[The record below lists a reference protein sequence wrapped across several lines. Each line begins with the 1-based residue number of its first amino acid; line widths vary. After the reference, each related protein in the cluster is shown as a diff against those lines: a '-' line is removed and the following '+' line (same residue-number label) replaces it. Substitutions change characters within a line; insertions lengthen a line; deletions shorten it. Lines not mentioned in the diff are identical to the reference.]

1 MKRKIHTILCCV
13 IVGVLALTGCGSNSG
28 SRNSYQIKS
37 STVTGTVESIDDDKI
52 TVSLSSGNMP
62 GGIPGGQTPP
72 EMPGQSSEEASQ
84 DDGSGQTDQQTPPE
98 MPGQSSE
105 EASQDGGTGQTDQ
118 QTPPEMPEQSS
129 EEASQD
135 GSTGQTDQQALPE
148 KPEGEN
154 TDQQESEQSDSEK
167 ENDSSTKLVLT
178 IDDVSVLQDKDEK
191 SVDIADIK
199 EGDQLTITFDDNGE
213 VTKIIVGESGMQG
226 GLGGQSQGAP
236 EEYDSVNT
244 YTEDTTIEGEEITST
259 GKDENA
265 ALVQNKATVTLN
277 KVTVNRSNDESTGGD
292 SASFYGVGAAVLT
305 TEGTTAV
312 KNSKITTD
320 AEGGAGIFAYGSD
333 SKAYVSDTTITTK
346 KGTSGGIHVA
356 GGGTLYAWN
365 NTVETDG
372 GSSAAIRSDRGGGT
386 MVIDGGSYTSNGS
399 GSPAVYCTAD
409 ISVNDAKLTATNSEG
424 ICIEGKN
431 SLRLYDCDLTSSQTE
446 NEQND
451 NIWNLIVYQSMS
463 GDAEEGEGTLIV
475 DGGSIT
481 AKEGGIFYTT
491 NTQSVITVSDVE
503 INYPEQTDYFLR
515 CTGNSNQRG
524 WGSAGSNGADCTF
537 TADNQQMQGDIIYD
551 SISDL
556 DFYMVNGSKLTGA
569 FLDDE
574 SCAGDG
580 GDGKCNVV
588 IDKKSTW
595 VVTADSTVTSL
606 SCAGKIVDADGKT
619 VTVKATDGTVYVK
632 GTSAYSVTVSSYSQ
646 KADTSGANKTGSFS
660 DYEVD
665 KI

>member
-52 TVSLSSGNMP
+52 TVSLLSGNMP
-62 GGIPGGQTPP
+62 GGMPGG
-72 EMPGQSSEEASQ
+72 
-84 DDGSGQTDQQTPPE
+84 QTPPE

-118 QTPPEMPEQSS
+118 QAP
-129 EEASQD
+129 
-135 GSTGQTDQQALPE
+135 PE

-259 GKDENA
+259 GKDESA
-265 ALVQNKATVTLN
+265 TLTQNQATVTLN

-320 AEGGAGIFAYGSD
+320 AEGGAGVFAYGSD

-346 KGTSGGIHVA
+346 QGTSGGIHVA
-356 GGGTLYAWN
+356 GGGTLYAWD
-365 NTVETDG
+365 NTVDTDG

-524 WGSAGSNGADCTF
+524 WGSTGSNGADCTF

-569 FLDDE
+569 FIDDE

-580 GDGKCNVV
+580 GDGTCNVV

-595 VVTADSTVTSL
+595 VVTADSAVTSL
-606 SCAGKIVDADGKT
+606 AAEGKIVDSEGKT
-619 VTVKATDGTVYVK
+619 VTIKGTDGTVYVK
-632 GTSAYSVTVSSYSQ
+632 GNSKYTVTTEKYTE
-646 KADTSGANKTGSFS
+646 KADTSGAQETGSFS
-660 DYEVD
+660 DFEVD

>member
-52 TVSLSSGNMP
+52 TVSLLSGNMP
-62 GGIPGGQTPP
+62 GGMPGGQTPP

-84 DDGSGQTDQQTPPE
+84 DNGSGQTDQQTPPE

-105 EASQDGGTGQTDQ
+105 EASQDG
-118 QTPPEMPEQSS
+118 
-129 EEASQD
+129 
-135 GSTGQTDQQALPE
+135 STGQTDQQAPPE

-154 TDQQESEQSDSEK
+154 TDQQESEQSDSAK
-167 ENDSSTKLVLT
+167 ENESSTQLVLT
-178 IDDVSVLQDKDEK
+178 IEDSSVLQDEDEK

-265 ALVQNKATVTLN
+265 ALVQNKATVTFN
-277 KVTVNRSNDESTGGD
+277 KVTVDRSNDESTGGD

-320 AEGGAGIFAYGSD
+320 AEGGAGVFAYGSD

-346 KGTSGGIHVA
+346 QGTSGGIHVA
-356 GGGTLYAWN
+356 GGGTLYAWD

-503 INYPEQTDYFLR
+503 INYPKETDYFLR

-524 WGSAGSNGADCTF
+524 WGSTGSNGADCTF
-537 TADNQQMQGDIIYD
+537 TADDQQMQGDIIYD

-569 FLDDE
+569 FIDDE

-580 GDGKCNVV
+580 GDGTCNVV

-595 VVTADSTVTSL
+595 IVTADSAVTSL
-606 SCAGKIVDADGKT
+606 STEGKIVDSEGKT
-619 VTVKATDGTVYVK
+619 VTIKGTDGTVYVK
-632 GTSAYSVTVSSYSQ
+632 GDSKYTVTTEKYAE
-646 KADTSGANKTGSFS
+646 KADTSGAQETGSFS

>member
-1 MKRKIHTILCCV
+1 M
-13 IVGVLALTGCGSNSG
+13 
-28 SRNSYQIKS
+28 
-37 STVTGTVESIDDDKI
+37 
-52 TVSLSSGNMP
+52 
-62 GGIPGGQTPP
+62 
-72 EMPGQSSEEASQ
+72 
-84 DDGSGQTDQQTPPE
+84 
-98 MPGQSSE
+98 
-105 EASQDGGTGQTDQ
+105 
-118 QTPPEMPEQSS
+118 
-129 EEASQD
+129 
-135 GSTGQTDQQALPE
+135 
-148 KPEGEN
+148 
-154 TDQQESEQSDSEK
+154 
-167 ENDSSTKLVLT
+167 
-178 IDDVSVLQDKDEK
+178 
-191 SVDIADIK
+191 
-199 EGDQLTITFDDNGE
+199 TF
-213 VTKIIVGESGMQG
+213 
-226 GLGGQSQGAP
+226 
-236 EEYDSVNT
+236 
-244 YTEDTTIEGEEITST
+244 
-259 GKDENA
+259 
-265 ALVQNKATVTLN
+265 N
-277 KVTVNRSNDESTGGD
+277 KVTVDRSNDESTGGD

-320 AEGGAGIFAYGSD
+320 AEGGAGVFAYGSD

-346 KGTSGGIHVA
+346 QGTSGGIHVA
-356 GGGTLYAWN
+356 GGGTLYAWD

-503 INYPEQTDYFLR
+503 INYPKETDYFLR

-537 TADNQQMQGDIIYD
+537 TADDQQMQGDIIYD

-569 FLDDE
+569 FIDDE

-580 GDGKCNVV
+580 GDGTCNVV
-588 IDKKSTW
+588 IDNQSTW
-595 VVTADSTVTSL
+595 VVTADSAVTSL
-606 SCAGKIVDADGKT
+606 AAEGKIVDSEGKT
-619 VTVKATDGTVYVK
+619 VTIKGTDGTVYVK
-632 GTSAYSVTVSSYSQ
+632 GNSKYTVTTEKYTE
-646 KADTSGANKTGSFS
+646 KADTSGAQKKRN
-660 DYEVD
+660 
-665 KI
+665 

>member
-62 GGIPGGQTPP
+62 GGMPGG
-72 EMPGQSSEEASQ
+72 
-84 DDGSGQTDQQTPPE
+84 QTPPE

-118 QTPPEMPEQSS
+118 QTPPEMPGQSS

-135 GSTGQTDQQALPE
+135 GSTGQTDQQAPPE

-226 GLGGQSQGAP
+226 GLGGQNQGAP

-244 YTEDTTIEGEEITST
+244 YTQDTTVEGEKITST
-259 GKDENA
+259 GKDESA
-265 ALVQNKATVTLN
+265 ALVQNQATVTFN
-277 KVTVNRSNDESTGGD
+277 KVTVDRSNDESTGGD

-320 AEGGAGIFAYGSD
+320 AEGGAGVFAYGSD

-346 KGTSGGIHVA
+346 QGTSGGIHVA

-386 MVIDGGSYTSNGS
+386 MVIDGGSYTSNGN

-503 INYPEQTDYFLR
+503 INYPKETDYFLR

-524 WGSAGSNGADCTF
+524 WGSTGSNGADCTF

-569 FLDDE
+569 FIDDE

-580 GDGKCNVV
+580 GDGTCNVV
-588 IDKKSTW
+588 IDNQSTW
-595 VVTADSTVTSL
+595 VVTADSAVTSL
-606 SCAGKIVDADGKT
+606 AAEGKIVDSEGKT
-619 VTVKATDGTVYVK
+619 VTIKGTDGTVYVK
-632 GTSAYSVTVSSYSQ
+632 GNSKYTVTTEKYTE
-646 KADTSGANKTGSFS
+646 KADTSGAQETGSFS

>member
-1 MKRKIHTILCCV
+1 MRRKLNTIICAV
-13 IVGVLALTGCGSNSG
+13 IVGVLILTGCGSSTG
-28 SRNSYQIKS
+28 SSNSYQIKS
-37 STVTGTVESIDDDKI
+37 GTLTGTVESVKDNEI
-52 TVSLSSGNMP
+52 TVTLSSGSMP
-62 GGIPGGQTPP
+62 GGMSGGMPGGQTPP
-72 EMPGQSSEEASQ
+72 DMPGQSDQEES
-84 DDGSGQTDQQTPPE
+84 DSGSSDMEEQQTP
-98 MPGQSSE
+98 
-105 EASQDGGTGQTDQ
+105 
-118 QTPPEMPEQSS
+118 
-129 EEASQD
+129 
-135 GSTGQTDQQALPE
+135 PE

-154 TDQQESEQSDSEK
+154 SDSQTPPEK
-167 ENDSSTKLVLT
+167 PDTGSDTNAGSEEQQQTPGGSGEQQNSSVKLVLT
-178 IDDVSVLQDKDEK
+178 VTDTDILVDSDEK
-191 SVDIADIK
+191 NVDLADIK
-199 EGDQLTITFDDNGE
+199 EGDQLTITIDDNGE
-213 VTKIIVGESGMQG
+213 ITKILVGESGQQG
-226 GLGGQSQGAP
+226 GPSGQSQGAP
-236 EEYDSVNT
+236 EDYDSVNT

-259 GKDENA
+259 GKDESA
-265 ALVQNKATVTLN
+265 TLTQNQATVTLN

-305 TEGTTAV
+305 TDGTTVV

-320 AEGGAGIFAYGSD
+320 AAGGAGVFSYGKN
-333 SKAYVSDTTITTK
+333 SKSYVSDTTIKTSQ
-346 KGTSGGIHVA
+346 GTSGGIHVA
-356 GGGTLYAWN
+356 GGGTLYAWD

-386 MVIDGGSYTSNGS
+386 MVIDGGSYTSNGN

-409 ISVNDAKLTATNSEG
+409 ISVNDAKLTATKSEG

-491 NTQSVITVSDVE
+491 NTQSVITISDVD
-503 INYPEQTDYFLR
+503 ITYPEQTDYFLR

-524 WGSAGSNGADCTF
+524 WGSTGSNGADCAF
-537 TADNQQMQGDIIYD
+537 TADDQEMRGDVIYD

-569 FLDDE
+569 FIDDE
-574 SCAGDG
+574 SCAGEG
-580 GDGKCNVV
+580 GNGSCNVV
-588 IDKKSTW
+588 IDKESTW
-595 VVTADSTVTSL
+595 VVTSDSTVTSL

-619 VTVKATDGTVYVK
+619 VTVKGTDGTVYVK
-632 GTSAYSVTVSSYSQ
+632 GSSKYTVTVGSYSE

>member
-62 GGIPGGQTPP
+62 GGMPGGQTPP

-84 DDGSGQTDQQTPPE
+84 D
-98 MPGQSSE
+98 
-105 EASQDGGTGQTDQ
+105 
-118 QTPPEMPEQSS
+118 
-129 EEASQD
+129 
-135 GSTGQTDQQALPE
+135 GSTGQTDQQAPPE

-259 GKDENA
+259 GKDESA
-265 ALVQNKATVTLN
+265 TLTQNQATVTLN

-524 WGSAGSNGADCTF
+524 WGSTGSNGADCTF

-569 FLDDE
+569 FIDDE

-580 GDGKCNVV
+580 GDGTCNVV

-595 VVTADSTVTSL
+595 VVTADSAVTSL
-606 SCAGKIVDADGKT
+606 AAEGKIVDSEGKT
-619 VTVKATDGTVYVK
+619 VTIKGTDGTVYVK
-632 GTSAYSVTVSSYSQ
+632 GNSKYTVTTEKYTE
-646 KADTSGANKTGSFS
+646 KADTSGAQETGSFS
-660 DYEVD
+660 DFEVD

>member
-52 TVSLSSGNMP
+52 TVSLLSGNMP
-62 GGIPGGQTPP
+62 GGMPGGQTPP

-84 DDGSGQTDQQTPPE
+84 DNGSGQTDQQTPPE

-118 QTPPEMPEQSS
+118 QAP
-129 EEASQD
+129 
-135 GSTGQTDQQALPE
+135 PE

-259 GKDENA
+259 GKDESA
-265 ALVQNKATVTLN
+265 TLTQNQATVTLN

-320 AEGGAGIFAYGSD
+320 AEGGAGVFAYGSD

-346 KGTSGGIHVA
+346 QGTSGGIHVA
-356 GGGTLYAWN
+356 GGGTLYAWD

-524 WGSAGSNGADCTF
+524 WGSTGSNGADCTF

-569 FLDDE
+569 FIDDE

-580 GDGKCNVV
+580 GDGTCNVV

-595 VVTADSTVTSL
+595 VVTADSAVTSL
-606 SCAGKIVDADGKT
+606 AAEGKIVDSEGKT
-619 VTVKATDGTVYVK
+619 VTIKGTDGTVYVK
-632 GTSAYSVTVSSYSQ
+632 GNSKYTVTTEKYTE
-646 KADTSGANKTGSFS
+646 KADTSGAQETGSFS
-660 DYEVD
+660 DFEVD

>member
-62 GGIPGGQTPP
+62 GGMPGGQTPP

-84 DDGSGQTDQQTPPE
+84 DGSTGQTDQQAPPE

-118 QTPPEMPEQSS
+118 QTPPE
-129 EEASQD
+129 
-135 GSTGQTDQQALPE
+135 

-167 ENDSSTKLVLT
+167 ENESSTQLVLT
-178 IDDVSVLQDKDEK
+178 IEDSSVLQDEDEK
-191 SVDIADIK
+191 TVDIADIK
-199 EGDQLTITFDDNGE
+199 EGDQLTITFDDDGE
-213 VTKIIVGESGMQG
+213 VTKVIVGESGMQG
-226 GLGGQSQGAP
+226 GPGGQNQGAP

-244 YTEDTTIEGEEITST
+244 YTQDTTVEGEKITST
-259 GKDENA
+259 GKDESA
-265 ALVQNKATVTLN
+265 ALVQNQATVTFN
-277 KVTVNRSNDESTGGD
+277 KVTVDRSNDESTGGD

-320 AEGGAGIFAYGSD
+320 AEGGAGVFAYGSD

-346 KGTSGGIHVA
+346 QGTSGGIHVA

-386 MVIDGGSYTSNGS
+386 MVIDGGSYTSNGN

-503 INYPEQTDYFLR
+503 INYPKETDYFLR

-537 TADNQQMQGDIIYD
+537 TADDQQMQGDIIYD

-569 FLDDE
+569 FIDDE

-580 GDGKCNVV
+580 GDGTCNVV
-588 IDKKSTW
+588 IDNQSTW
-595 VVTADSTVTSL
+595 VVTADSAVTSL
-606 SCAGKIVDADGKT
+606 AAEGKIVDSEGKT
-619 VTVKATDGTVYVK
+619 VTIKGTDGTVYVK
-632 GTSAYSVTVSSYSQ
+632 GNSKYTVTTEKYAE
-646 KADTSGANKTGSFS
+646 KADTSGAQETGSFS

>member
-62 GGIPGGQTPP
+62 GGMPGGQTPP
-72 EMPGQSSEEASQ
+72 EIPGQSSEEASQ
-84 DDGSGQTDQQTPPE
+84 DNGSGQTDQQTPPE

-118 QTPPEMPEQSS
+118 QAPPEMPGQSS

-135 GSTGQTDQQALPE
+135 GSTGQTDQQAPPE

-199 EGDQLTITFDDNGE
+199 EGDQLTITFDDNGK

-259 GKDENA
+259 GKDESA
-265 ALVQNKATVTLN
+265 TLTQNQATVTLN

-320 AEGGAGIFAYGSD
+320 AEGGAGVFAYGSD

-346 KGTSGGIHVA
+346 QGTSGGIHVA
-356 GGGTLYAWN
+356 GGGTLYAWD

-524 WGSAGSNGADCTF
+524 WGSTGSNGADCTF

-569 FLDDE
+569 FIDDE

-580 GDGKCNVV
+580 GDGTCNVV
-588 IDKKSTW
+588 IDKQSTW
-595 VVTADSTVTSL
+595 VVTADSAVTSL
-606 SCAGKIVDADGKT
+606 AAEGKIVDSEGKT
-619 VTVKATDGTVYVK
+619 VTIKGTDGTVYVK
-632 GTSAYSVTVSSYSQ
+632 GNSKYTVTTEKYTE
-646 KADTSGANKTGSFS
+646 KADTSGAQETGSFS
-660 DYEVD
+660 DFEVD

>member
-62 GGIPGGQTPP
+62 GGMPGGQTPP

-84 DDGSGQTDQQTPPE
+84 EGS
-98 MPGQSSE
+98 
-105 EASQDGGTGQTDQ
+105 TGQTDQ
-118 QTPPEMPEQSS
+118 QTP
-129 EEASQD
+129 
-135 GSTGQTDQQALPE
+135 PE

-199 EGDQLTITFDDNGE
+199 EGDQLTITFDDNGK

-226 GLGGQSQGAP
+226 GPGGQSQGAP

-524 WGSAGSNGADCTF
+524 WGSTGSNGADCTF

-569 FLDDE
+569 FIDDE

-580 GDGKCNVV
+580 GDGTCNVV
-588 IDKKSTW
+588 IDKQSTW
-595 VVTADSTVTSL
+595 VVTADSAVTSL
-606 SCAGKIVDADGKT
+606 AAEGKIVDSEGKT
-619 VTVKATDGTVYVK
+619 VTIKGTDGTVYVK
-632 GTSAYSVTVSSYSQ
+632 GNSKYTVTTEKYTE
-646 KADTSGANKTGSFS
+646 KADTSGAQETGSFS
-660 DYEVD
+660 DFEVD

>member
-62 GGIPGGQTPP
+62 GGMPGGQTPP
-72 EMPGQSSEEASQ
+72 EIPGQSSEEASQ
-84 DDGSGQTDQQTPPE
+84 DNGSGQTDQQAP
-98 MPGQSSE
+98 
-105 EASQDGGTGQTDQ
+105 
-118 QTPPEMPEQSS
+118 
-129 EEASQD
+129 
-135 GSTGQTDQQALPE
+135 PE

-259 GKDENA
+259 GKDESA
-265 ALVQNKATVTLN
+265 TLTQNQATVTLN

-320 AEGGAGIFAYGSD
+320 AEGGAGVFAYGSD

-346 KGTSGGIHVA
+346 QGTSGGIHVA
-356 GGGTLYAWN
+356 GGGTLYAWD

-524 WGSAGSNGADCTF
+524 WGSTGSNGADCTF

-569 FLDDE
+569 FIDDE

-580 GDGKCNVV
+580 GDGTCNVV
-588 IDKKSTW
+588 IDKQSTW
-595 VVTADSTVTSL
+595 VVTADSAVTSL
-606 SCAGKIVDADGKT
+606 AAEGKIVDSEGKT
-619 VTVKATDGTVYVK
+619 VTIKGTDGTVYVK
-632 GTSAYSVTVSSYSQ
+632 GNSKYTVTTEKYTE
-646 KADTSGANKTGSFS
+646 KADTSGAQETGSFS
-660 DYEVD
+660 DFEVD

>member
-1 MKRKIHTILCCV
+1 
-13 IVGVLALTGCGSNSG
+13 
-28 SRNSYQIKS
+28 
-37 STVTGTVESIDDDKI
+37 
-52 TVSLSSGNMP
+52 
-62 GGIPGGQTPP
+62 
-72 EMPGQSSEEASQ
+72 MPGQSSEEASQ
-84 DDGSGQTDQQTPPE
+84 DNGSGQTDQQTPPE

-105 EASQDGGTGQTDQ
+105 EASQDG
-118 QTPPEMPEQSS
+118 
-129 EEASQD
+129 
-135 GSTGQTDQQALPE
+135 STGQTDQQAPPE

-154 TDQQESEQSDSEK
+154 TDQQESEQSDSAK
-167 ENDSSTKLVLT
+167 ENESSTQLVLT
-178 IDDVSVLQDKDEK
+178 IEDSSVLQDEDEK

-265 ALVQNKATVTLN
+265 ALVQNKATVTFN
-277 KVTVNRSNDESTGGD
+277 KVTVDRSNDESTGGD

-320 AEGGAGIFAYGSD
+320 AEGGAGVFAYGSD

-346 KGTSGGIHVA
+346 QGTSGGIHVA
-356 GGGTLYAWN
+356 GGGTLYAWD

-503 INYPEQTDYFLR
+503 INYPKETDYFLR

-524 WGSAGSNGADCTF
+524 WGSTGSNGADCTF
-537 TADNQQMQGDIIYD
+537 TADDQQMQGDIIYD

-569 FLDDE
+569 FIDDE

-580 GDGKCNVV
+580 GDGTCNVV

-595 VVTADSTVTSL
+595 IVTADSAVTSL
-606 SCAGKIVDADGKT
+606 STEGKIVDSEGKT
-619 VTVKATDGTVYVK
+619 VTIKGTDGTVYVK
-632 GTSAYSVTVSSYSQ
+632 GDSKYTVTTEKYAE
-646 KADTSGANKTGSFS
+646 KADTSGAQETGSFS

>member
-37 STVTGTVESIDDDKI
+37 STVTGTVESIDGDKI
-52 TVSLSSGNMP
+52 TVSLASSNMP
-62 GGIPGGQTPP
+62 GGMPGG
-72 EMPGQSSEEASQ
+72 
-84 DDGSGQTDQQTPPE
+84 QTPPE

-105 EASQDGGTGQTDQ
+105 EASQDGGTGQADQ
-118 QTPPEMPEQSS
+118 QTPPEMPGQSS

-135 GSTGQTDQQALPE
+135 SGTGQADQQTPPE
-148 KPEGEN
+148 KPEGEES
-154 TDQQESEQSDSEK
+154 TDSQTQPEQPEGDNSEKQDSEQSDSGK
-167 ENDSSTKLVLT
+167 GNDDSSKLVLT
-178 IDDVSVLQDKDEK
+178 IDDTSVLQDEDEK
-191 SVDIADIK
+191 SVDITDIK
-199 EGDQLTITFDDNGE
+199 EDDQLTITFDENGE

-226 GLGGQSQGAP
+226 GPGGQSQGAP

-259 GKDENA
+259 GKDESA
-265 ALVQNKATVTLN
+265 ALVQNKATVTFN

-320 AEGGAGIFAYGSD
+320 AEGGAGVFAYGSD

-346 KGTSGGIHVA
+346 QGTSGGIHVA

-386 MVIDGGSYTSNGS
+386 MVIDGGSYTSNGN

-503 INYPEQTDYFLR
+503 ITYPEQTDYFLR

-537 TADNQQMQGDIIYD
+537 TADNQQMKGDVIYD

-569 FLDDE
+569 FIDDE

-588 IDKKSTW
+588 IDEKSTW

-619 VTVKATDGTVYVK
+619 VTVKGTDGTVYVK
-632 GTSAYSVTVSSYSQ
+632 GTSQYSVTVSDYSQ

-660 DYEVD
+660 DYEVE

>member
-62 GGIPGGQTPP
+62 GGMPGGQTPP

-84 DDGSGQTDQQTPPE
+84 EGS
-98 MPGQSSE
+98 
-105 EASQDGGTGQTDQ
+105 TGQTDQ
-118 QTPPEMPEQSS
+118 QTP
-129 EEASQD
+129 
-135 GSTGQTDQQALPE
+135 PE

-199 EGDQLTITFDDNGE
+199 EGDQLTITFDDNGK

-226 GLGGQSQGAP
+226 GPGGQSQGAP

-524 WGSAGSNGADCTF
+524 WGSTGSNGADCTF

-580 GDGKCNVV
+580 GDGTCNVV
-588 IDKKSTW
+588 IDKQSTW
-595 VVTADSTVTSL
+595 VVTADSAVTSL
-606 SCAGKIVDADGKT
+606 AAEGKIVDSEGKT
-619 VTVKATDGTVYVK
+619 VTIKGTDGTVYVK
-632 GTSAYSVTVSSYSQ
+632 GNSKYTVTTEKYTE
-646 KADTSGANKTGSFS
+646 KADTSGAQETGSFS
-660 DYEVD
+660 DFEVD

>member
-62 GGIPGGQTPP
+62 GGMPGGQTPP

-84 DDGSGQTDQQTPPE
+84 DNGSGQTDQQTPPE

-105 EASQDGGTGQTDQ
+105 EASQDG
-118 QTPPEMPEQSS
+118 
-129 EEASQD
+129 
-135 GSTGQTDQQALPE
+135 STGQTDQQAPPE

-154 TDQQESEQSDSEK
+154 TDQQESEQSDSAK
-167 ENDSSTKLVLT
+167 ETESSTQLVLT
-178 IDDVSVLQDKDEK
+178 IEDSSVLQDEDEK

-265 ALVQNKATVTLN
+265 ALVQNKATVTFN
-277 KVTVNRSNDESTGGD
+277 KVTVDRSNDESTGGD

-320 AEGGAGIFAYGSD
+320 AEGGAGVFAYGSD

-346 KGTSGGIHVA
+346 QGTSGGIHVA
-356 GGGTLYAWN
+356 GGGTLYAWD

-503 INYPEQTDYFLR
+503 INYPKETDYFLR

-524 WGSAGSNGADCTF
+524 WGSTGSNGADCTF
-537 TADNQQMQGDIIYD
+537 TADDQQMQGDIIYD

-569 FLDDE
+569 FIDDE

-580 GDGKCNVV
+580 GDGTCNVV

-595 VVTADSTVTSL
+595 IVTADSAVTSL
-606 SCAGKIVDADGKT
+606 STEGKIVDSEGKT
-619 VTVKATDGTVYVK
+619 VTIKGTDGTVYVK
-632 GTSAYSVTVSSYSQ
+632 GDSKYTVTTEKYAE
-646 KADTSGANKTGSFS
+646 KADTSGAQETGSFS

>member
-62 GGIPGGQTPP
+62 GGMPGGQTPP
-72 EMPGQSSEEASQ
+72 EIPGQSSEEASQ
-84 DDGSGQTDQQTPPE
+84 DNGSGQTDQQTPPE

-105 EASQDGGTGQTDQ
+105 EASQDG
-118 QTPPEMPEQSS
+118 
-129 EEASQD
+129 
-135 GSTGQTDQQALPE
+135 STGQTDQQAPPE

-199 EGDQLTITFDDNGE
+199 EGDQLTITFDDNGK

-259 GKDENA
+259 GKDESA
-265 ALVQNKATVTLN
+265 TLTQNQATVTLN

-320 AEGGAGIFAYGSD
+320 AEGGAGVFAYGSD

-346 KGTSGGIHVA
+346 QGTSGGIHVA
-356 GGGTLYAWN
+356 GGGTLYAWD

-524 WGSAGSNGADCTF
+524 WGSTGSNGADCTF

-569 FLDDE
+569 FIDDE

-580 GDGKCNVV
+580 GDGTCNVV
-588 IDKKSTW
+588 IDKQSTW
-595 VVTADSTVTSL
+595 VVTADSAVTSL
-606 SCAGKIVDADGKT
+606 AAEGKIVDSEGKT
-619 VTVKATDGTVYVK
+619 VTIKGTDGTVYVK
-632 GTSAYSVTVSSYSQ
+632 GNSKYTVTTEKYTE
-646 KADTSGANKTGSFS
+646 KADTSGAQETGSFS
-660 DYEVD
+660 DFEVD

>member
-1 MKRKIHTILCCV
+1 MKRKLRIILCCLTA
-13 IVGVLALTGCGSNSG
+13 GVLMLTGCGSGNHSK
-28 SRNSYQIKS
+28 NSYQIKS
-37 STVTGTVESIDDDKI
+37 GTVTGTVESIAENDI
-52 TVSLSSGNMP
+52 TVSISSGGTSGDSMPGTMP
-62 GGIPGGQTPP
+62 GGMSGNQTPPEKPEGEESTDGQTPP
-72 EMPGQSSEEASQ
+72 EKPEGEES
-84 DDGSGQTDQQTPPE
+84 TDSQTP
-98 MPGQSSE
+98 
-105 EASQDGGTGQTDQ
+105 
-118 QTPPEMPEQSS
+118 
-129 EEASQD
+129 
-135 GSTGQTDQQALPE
+135 PE

-154 TDQQESEQSDSEK
+154 SGEKETEQSDSGK
-167 ENDSSTKLVLT
+167 GNDDSTKIVLT
-178 IDDVSVLQDKDEK
+178 IDDASVLQDEDEK

-226 GLGGQSQGAP
+226 GPGGQNQGAP

-244 YTEDTTIEGEEITST
+244 YTEDTTVEGEEITST
-259 GKDENA
+259 GKDESA
-265 ALVQNKATVTLN
+265 ALVQNKATVTFN

-305 TEGTTAV
+305 TEGTTSV
-312 KNSKITTD
+312 RNSKIITD
-320 AEGGAGIFAYGSD
+320 AEGGAGVFAYGSD

-346 KGTSGGIHVA
+346 QGTSGGIHVA

-386 MVIDGGSYTSNGS
+386 MVIDGGSYTSNGN

-409 ISVNDAKLTATNSEG
+409 ISVNDAKLTATKSEG

-431 SLRLYDCDLTSSQTE
+431 SLRLYDCNLTSSQTE

-524 WGSAGSNGADCTF
+524 WGSTGSNGADCTF

-569 FLDDE
+569 FVDDE

-588 IDKKSTW
+588 IDEKSTW
-595 VVTADSTVTSL
+595 VVTDDSTVTSL

-619 VTVKATDGTVYVK
+619 VTVQGTDGTVYVK
-632 GTSAYSVTVSSYSQ
+632 GTSQYSVTVNSYSQ

-660 DYEVD
+660 DYEVE

>member
-62 GGIPGGQTPP
+62 GGMPGG
-72 EMPGQSSEEASQ
+72 
-84 DDGSGQTDQQTPPE
+84 QTPPE

-118 QTPPEMPEQSS
+118 QTPPEMPGQSS
-129 EEASQD
+129 EEASQE
-135 GSTGQTDQQALPE
+135 GSTGQTDQQTPPE

-226 GLGGQSQGAP
+226 GPGGQSQGAP

-292 SASFYGVGAAVLT
+292 SASFYGVGASVLT

-312 KNSKITTD
+312 KNSKITTN

-580 GDGKCNVV
+580 GDGTCNVV
-588 IDKKSTW
+588 IDKQSTW
-595 VVTADSTVTSL
+595 VVTADSAVTSL
-606 SCAGKIVDADGKT
+606 AAEGKIVDSEGKT
-619 VTVKATDGTVYVK
+619 VTIKGTDGTVYVK
-632 GTSAYSVTVSSYSQ
+632 GNSKYTVTTEKYTE
-646 KADTSGANKTGSFS
+646 KADTSGAQETGSFS
-660 DYEVD
+660 DFEVD

>member
-62 GGIPGGQTPP
+62 GGMPGGQTPP

-84 DDGSGQTDQQTPPE
+84 D
-98 MPGQSSE
+98 
-105 EASQDGGTGQTDQ
+105 
-118 QTPPEMPEQSS
+118 
-129 EEASQD
+129 
-135 GSTGQTDQQALPE
+135 GSTGQTDQQAPPE

-154 TDQQESEQSDSEK
+154 TDQQASEQSDSAK
-167 ENDSSTKLVLT
+167 ENESSTQLVLT
-178 IDDVSVLQDKDEK
+178 IEDSSVLQDEDEK
-191 SVDIADIK
+191 TVDIADIK
-199 EGDQLTITFDDNGE
+199 EGDQLTITFDDDGE
-213 VTKIIVGESGMQG
+213 VTKVIVGESGMQG
-226 GLGGQSQGAP
+226 GPGGQYQGAP

-244 YTEDTTIEGEEITST
+244 YTQDTTVEGEKITST
-259 GKDENA
+259 GKDESA
-265 ALVQNKATVTLN
+265 ALVQNQATVTFN
-277 KVTVNRSNDESTGGD
+277 KVTVDRSNDESTGGD

-320 AEGGAGIFAYGSD
+320 AEGGAGVFAYGSD

-346 KGTSGGIHVA
+346 QGTSGGIHVA

-386 MVIDGGSYTSNGS
+386 MVIDGGSYTSNGN

-503 INYPEQTDYFLR
+503 INYPKETDYFLR

-537 TADNQQMQGDIIYD
+537 TADDQQMQGDIIYD

-569 FLDDE
+569 FIDDE

-580 GDGKCNVV
+580 GDGTCNVV
-588 IDKKSTW
+588 IDKQSTW
-595 VVTADSTVTSL
+595 IVTADSAVTSL
-606 SCAGKIVDADGKT
+606 STEGKIVDSEGKT
-619 VTVKATDGTVYVK
+619 VTIKGTDGTVYVK
-632 GTSAYSVTVSSYSQ
+632 GNSKYTVTTEKYAE
-646 KADTSGANKTGSFS
+646 KADTSGAQETGSFS
-660 DYEVD
+660 DFEVD

>member
-62 GGIPGGQTPP
+62 GGMPGGQTPP

-84 DDGSGQTDQQTPPE
+84 DNGSGQTDQQTPPE

-105 EASQDGGTGQTDQ
+105 EASQDG
-118 QTPPEMPEQSS
+118 
-129 EEASQD
+129 
-135 GSTGQTDQQALPE
+135 STGQTDQQAPPE

-154 TDQQESEQSDSEK
+154 TDQQESEQSDSAK
-167 ENDSSTKLVLT
+167 ENESSTQLVLT
-178 IDDVSVLQDKDEK
+178 IEDSSVLQDEDEK

-265 ALVQNKATVTLN
+265 ALVQNKATVTFN
-277 KVTVNRSNDESTGGD
+277 KVTVDRSNDESTGGD

-320 AEGGAGIFAYGSD
+320 AEGGAGVFAYGSD

-346 KGTSGGIHVA
+346 QGTSGGIHVA
-356 GGGTLYAWN
+356 GGGTLYAWD

-503 INYPEQTDYFLR
+503 INYPKETDYFLR

-524 WGSAGSNGADCTF
+524 WGSTGSNGADCTF
-537 TADNQQMQGDIIYD
+537 TADDQQMQGDIIYD

-569 FLDDE
+569 FIDDE

-580 GDGKCNVV
+580 GDGTCNVV

-595 VVTADSTVTSL
+595 IVTADSAVTSL
-606 SCAGKIVDADGKT
+606 STEGKIVDSEGKT
-619 VTVKATDGTVYVK
+619 VTIKGTDGTVYVK
-632 GTSAYSVTVSSYSQ
+632 GDSKYTVTTEKYAE
-646 KADTSGANKTGSFS
+646 KADTSGAQETGSFS

>member
-62 GGIPGGQTPP
+62 GGMPGGQTPP

-84 DDGSGQTDQQTPPE
+84 DNGSSQTDQQTPPE

-105 EASQDGGTGQTDQ
+105 EASQDSGTGQ
-118 QTPPEMPEQSS
+118 
-129 EEASQD
+129 A
-135 GSTGQTDQQALPE
+135 DQQAPPE
-148 KPEGEN
+148 KPEGEES
-154 TDQQESEQSDSEK
+154 TDSQTQPEQPEGDNSEKQDSEQSDSGK
-167 ENDSSTKLVLT
+167 GNDNSTKLVLT
-178 IDDVSVLQDKDEK
+178 IDDTSVLQDEDEK
-191 SVDIADIK
+191 SVDITDTK
-199 EGDQLTITFDDNGE
+199 EDDQLTITFDENGE
-213 VTKIIVGESGMQG
+213 VTKIIVGESEMQG
-226 GLGGQSQGAP
+226 GPGGQSQGAP

-259 GKDENA
+259 GKDESA
-265 ALVQNKATVTLN
+265 ALVQNKATVTFN

-320 AEGGAGIFAYGSD
+320 AEGGAGVFAYGSD

-346 KGTSGGIHVA
+346 QGTSGGIHVA

-386 MVIDGGSYTSNGS
+386 MVIDGGSYTSNGN

-503 INYPEQTDYFLR
+503 ITYPEQTDYFLR

-537 TADNQQMQGDIIYD
+537 TADNQQMKGDVIYD

-569 FLDDE
+569 FIDDE

-580 GDGKCNVV
+580 GDGTCNVV
-588 IDKKSTW
+588 IDKQSTW
-595 VVTADSTVTSL
+595 IVTADSAVTSL
-606 SCAGKIVDADGKT
+606 STEGKIVDSEGKT
-619 VTVKATDGTVYVK
+619 VTIKGTDGTVYVK
-632 GTSAYSVTVSSYSQ
+632 GDSKYTVTTEKYAE
-646 KADTSGANKTGSFS
+646 KADTSGAQKTGSFS